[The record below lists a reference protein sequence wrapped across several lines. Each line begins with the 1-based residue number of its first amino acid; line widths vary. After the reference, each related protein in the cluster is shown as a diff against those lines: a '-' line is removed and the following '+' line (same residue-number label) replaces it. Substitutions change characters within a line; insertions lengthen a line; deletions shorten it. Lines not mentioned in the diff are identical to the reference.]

1 MASIFQ
7 DQDQNQKQQ
16 HLEQLGWKPFFAN
29 QVNNGETRVPVR
41 ITAVHSHGFQIL
53 GEYID
58 TMIQPVA
65 GATVGDWLL
74 VHPIHT
80 NNNIN
85 NNNTN
90 ININNIN
97 NINNNNIIPLE
108 RNNILQRRAPGSGR
122 TIQLMA
128 ANLDTLFVVSSC
140 NQEFNV
146 ARLERYIALA
156 LEANITPVIILT
168 KPDLVDEPTTKAYR
182 MAAAATYPNIPVIL
196 VDARGKQPTVQ
207 LAPWCQP
214 GQTVAF
220 VGSSGV
226 GKSTLVNALC
236 GSIMAET
243 SPIRDD
249 DSKGRHTTSHRQLH
263 FSKYGCAILDT
274 PGMRELQL
282 MDAASGV
289 ADLFADI
296 VELATQ
302 CRFSNCQHASEPSC
316 AIQTSIHNGDLDPIR
331 FARWQKLAAE
341 DQDNSKRMAERKPH
355 PTNRATKIRK
365 QQNNEKKNRSFK

>member
-1 MASIFQ
+1 MNVS
-7 DQDQNQKQQ
+7 
-16 HLEQLGWKPFFAN
+16 
-29 QVNNGETRVPVR
+29 ETRVPVR

-58 TMIQPVA
+58 TTIQPVA

-74 VHPIHT
+74 VHPIHPNYT
-80 NNNIN
+80 TTTTTTSNNIN
-85 NNNTN
+85 TT
-90 ININNIN
+90 INNY
-97 NINNNNIIPLE
+97 NNIIRLE

-122 TIQLMA
+122 AIQLMA

-168 KPDLVDEPTTKAYR
+168 KPDLVDESTTEAYR
-182 MAAAATYPNIPVIL
+182 TAAAATYPNIPVIL

-207 LAPWCQP
+207 LAPWCQS

-226 GKSTLVNALC
+226 GKSTLVNSLC

-296 VELATQ
+296 VELATK
-302 CRFSNCQHASEPSC
+302 CRFSNCQHATEPNC

-331 FARWQKLAAE
+331 FARWQKLVAE
-341 DQDNSKRMAERKPH
+341 DQDNSKRMAERKSQPMSR
-355 PTNRATKIRK
+355 PMTIRK
-365 QQNNEKKNRSFK
+365 QLYNDKKKRSPKK